1 MGTFAKIKQHY
12 VQASLQK
19 QETKLTEFKNQVFN
33 KFYQVYQTERLSRFQ
48 DKKLSQNNEMILN
61 RMVTFS
67 WAEQL
72 DKIWNKEQQKYM
84 IKLCGGIATPLAI
97 SILTMFANKNGDVI
111 GNTVSVGCAC
121 FAFVLSAWI
130 NYASRHNKFKPL
142 TLEEKKLDF
151 LADEYP
157 KLLSKSKIKFEK
169 EHDINT
175 EQTRQLTK
183 PLNTFV

>member
-1 MGTFAKIKQHY
+1 METFAKIKQHY

-84 IKLCGGIATPLAI
+84 KTRHTSSWYPQTMPEHFFQAEAPVYIRLPPAKLPPMVFYT
-97 SILTMFANKNGDVI
+97 F
-111 GNTVSVGCAC
+111 
-121 FAFVLSAWI
+121 
-130 NYASRHNKFKPL
+130 YEQSRRP
-142 TLEEKKLDF
+142 
-151 LADEYP
+151 AG
-157 KLLSKSKIKFEK
+157 LLW
-169 EHDINT
+169 
-175 EQTRQLTK
+175 LC
-183 PLNTFV
+183 P